1 VRNEGSRLSLEFG
14 IVLLRD
20 EQGVIEGCATIL
32 QDVTARWQKE
42 KELKER
48 LANCEK
54 NFSIHFPYEL

>member
-1 VRNEGSRLSLEFG
+1 MRNDGSRLFLEFS

-20 EQGVIEGCATIL
+20 EQGGIEGCATTL

-42 KELKER
+42 KALKER

-54 NFSIHFPYEL
+54 NLSIRFPYEL